1 MRKKIIDKLKKYQN
15 FILAVVIILMLC
27 FMTSGFAL
35 YGELF
40 EFNGEVTLK
49 PDGKLE
55 VLNVSLTDSSNVS
68 SSEMPIITS
77 NSIEF
82 NLTFSGNNDTYYAV
96 YTADIVN
103 NSSYDYIYND
113 FQFSP
118 IVNSSSG
125 GVGTLTLTVEGISD
139 GDIINSGETK
149 TITLILNLEV
159 SDKDQSYDASGTVD
173 VNTSQND
180 KGSILASVTVLDDDL
195 TGTDNLGMVKL
206 KVINSYSKDIS
217 FTLGSSNGNFRV
229 VSSDGTDIDTLTI
242 SANSE
247 QEFDAYLKI
256 NDGSIFDVETA
267 STMLILRCNGI
278 GNVTTNKI
286 DLKVSITEEVDTE
299 KPQIG
304 EVSLVMNNT
313 VGQADVKFTRLDS
326 GGTSI
331 VNYTILLYD
340 ATNDSLVG
348 TYNTNSELT
357 EYTLT
362 DLSEGSYYVKV
373 YGTDE
378 AGNSGSED
386 IENSSTSNIYCRQS
400 ATVAMKWIFSV
411 DTSGLNNMKSNG
423 ASTANIG
430 TTYTASLSTSSSN
443 YSLPSSITV
452 VMGGI
457 TLTTSDYS
465 YSSNSGDVSI
475 PNVNG
480 DISISG
486 SAVYSGICLI
496 KGTKVR
502 LANGLVK
509 NIENIKYSDL
519 LEVWDYENGNVT
531 YEYPIWIE
539 KEGTTNSYQLTRFSD
554 GTVLKT
560 TGYHGI
566 FNMDMNTFVSVDDVN
581 NFKVGTR
588 VAKID
593 ENGNIYTA
601 SVESIEIV
609 NDTVNYYHVV
619 STRYYNII
627 ANDFLTTDGTVIL
640 SNLFGFSKNITW
652 SSNRN
657 MIISDKNNL
666 YTYQD
671 LDILPY
677 YMFKG
682 LRAEEG
688 KYLINYG
695 ISKELFRS
703 YLSANQLNKNML
715 LEPDKDI
722 FGNRVWMVSNSDDI
736 ISEINKENYLMKE
749 GSYYTLP
756 SPINSKGFLYW
767 YNTGDGKRY
776 NIGDNV
782 QIWHGTYFEAVYE

>member
-180 KGSILASVTVLDDDL
+180 KGSILASITVLDDDL

-229 VSSDGTDIDTLTI
+229 VSSDGTDIDTLSI

-430 TTYTASLSTSSSN
+430 TTYTATLSTSSSN

-465 YSSNSGDVSI
+465 YSSNSGAVSI

-715 LEPDKDI
+715 LEPDTDI

-736 ISEINKENYLMKE
+736 VSEINKENYLMKE

>member
-1 MRKKIIDKLKKYQN
+1 MRKKTIDKLKKYQN
-15 FILAVVIILMLC
+15 IILAVVIIMMLC
-27 FMTSGFAL
+27 FMTVGFAL
-35 YGELF
+35 YGEMF
-40 EFNGEVTLK
+40 EFSGGVTLK

-68 SSEMPIITS
+68 SSETPVITS

-82 NLTFSGNNDTYYAV
+82 NITFSGTNDAYYAV

-103 NSSYDYIYND
+103 NSSYDYTYND
-113 FQFSP
+113 FQFTP
-118 IVNSSSG
+118 TVNSSSG
-125 GVGTLTLTVEGISD
+125 GVGILTLTVDGISN
-139 GDIINSGETK
+139 GDIISSGETR
-149 TITLILNLEV
+149 TITLTLNLEV
-159 SDKDQSYDASGTVD
+159 SDKDQSYDASGTTD
-173 VNTSQND
+173 INTSQQE
-180 KGSILASVTVLDDDL
+180 KGSVLVSTTVVDDDL
-195 TGTDNLGMVKL
+195 TGTDNLGKVLL
-206 KVINSYSKDIS
+206 KVINSYSKDVS
-217 FTLGSSNGNFRV
+217 FTLSSSNSNFVV
-229 VSSDGTDIDTLTI
+229 VSSDETDISTLSI

-247 QEFDAYLKI
+247 QEYDVYLKI
-256 NDGSIFDVETA
+256 NDGSIFDTESS

-278 GNVTTNKI
+278 GNVTTDKI

-313 VGQADVKFTRLDS
+313 VGQADVSFTRLDS

-340 ATNDSLVG
+340 ATTDSLIS
-348 TYNTNSELT
+348 TYNTNSALT
-357 EYTLT
+357 EYSIT

-386 IENSSTSNIYCRQS
+386 IDSATTSNVYCRQS
-400 ATVAMKWIFSV
+400 ETVAMKWTFSV
-411 DTSGLNNMKSNG
+411 DTSGLDGLTSSG
-423 ASTANIG
+423 ATTADIG
-430 TTYTASLSTSSSN
+430 TTYTTTLTASTFRT
-443 YSLPSSITV
+443 LPSSITV
-452 VMGGI
+452 IMGGI
-457 TLTTSDYS
+457 KLTTADYT
-465 YSSNSGDVSI
+465 YDSSSGAVSI
-475 PNVNG
+475 PNVSG

-486 SAVYSGICLI
+486 TAGTCLI
-496 KGTKVR
+496 EGTKVR

-509 NIENIKYSDL
+509 NVEDITYSDL
-519 LEVWDYENGNVT
+519 LAVWNYETGSIT

-539 KEGTTNSYQLTRFSD
+539 KEQTTNHYQLTKFSD

-560 TGYHGI
+560 IGYHGI
-566 FNMDMNTFVSVDDVN
+566 FNMDMNMFVSVDDMD

-593 ENGNIYTA
+593 EFGNIYTTK
-601 SVESIEIV
+601 VESIELV
-609 NDTVNYYHVV
+609 NDVVNYYHVV

-640 SNLFGFSKNITW
+640 SNLFGFDKNITW
-652 SSNRN
+652 GSIRD
-657 MIISDKNNL
+657 MVISDKNNL
-666 YTYQD
+666 YTYQE

-688 KYLINYG
+688 KHLINYG
-695 ISKELFRS
+695 ISRELFRF

-715 LEPDKDI
+715 LEPDMDI

-736 ISEINKENYLMKE
+736 VSEINKKNYLIKE
-749 GSYYTLP
+749 GNYYTLP
-756 SPINSKGFLYW
+756 SPSKRKNFLYW

-776 NIGDNV
+776 NIGDKV
-782 QIWHGTYFEAVYE
+782 QIWYGTYFEAVYE